1 MLNREDDNTPQRIP
15 KRRRLLALGV
25 GLVVG
30 LVALEVILQVA
41 AYVIWMGGASG
52 ASRPEAE
59 RVALCVGDSF
69 TYGLHATS
77 PEQSYPAQAQ
87 RAADAQGPGDWA
99 FVNGGVPGQTSRDVL
114 QRLPG
119 LLQQH
124 QPDVVYVLV
133 GTNDYFF
140 RPAKMT
146 TAGEPAGYPVRWRT
160 LRLAQ
165 VLVEALRRSPPAEQG
180 APFVGLWHNSH
191 VEFEFSSDG
200 RFRFGDQ
207 YWQWT
212 RQTDDRL
219 RLQTPD
225 GAQMS
230 MQWRMDGV
238 RLRVES
244 DLFGA
249 PNLLEPG
256 ALPGPLVEVLQH
268 HLGLVAAVCAAAES
282 RCVLLN
288 YPPEK
293 YAVPGL
299 NEALRSAASEVG
311 VELIDVEARFHALG
325 DRKARAPYFV
335 TDGHCSDLGYGVMAR
350 SVLEHAREL
359 R

>member
-1 MLNREDDNTPQRIP
+1 MLQRAHTNRPNGRPIG
-15 KRRRLLALGV
+15 RRLLALGIGMAA
-25 GLVVG
+25 GL
-30 LVALEVILQVA
+30 LALEVLLQVV
-41 AYVIWMGGASG
+41 AYVIWLGDDSG
-52 ASRPEAE
+52 QARSKAE
-59 RVALCVGDSF
+59 HVAVCIGDSF

-77 PEQSYPAQAQ
+77 SAQSYPSQAQ
-87 RAADAQGPGDWA
+87 RAADEADAGEWA

-124 QPDVVYVLV
+124 RPDVVYVLV

-140 RPAKMT
+140 RPAMMAR
-146 TAGEPAGYPVRWRT
+146 AGEPAGYPLRWRT
-160 LRLAQ
+160 LRLVQ
-165 VLVEALRRSPPAEQG
+165 VLVESLRRSPSLDLGE
-180 APFVGLWHNSH
+180 PFVGLWHSSH
-191 VEFEFSSDG
+191 VEFEFSPEG

-207 YWQWT
+207 YWTWT
-212 RQTDDRL
+212 RQGGDRL

-225 GAQMS
+225 GATMS
-230 MQWRMDGV
+230 MQWRMDGA
-238 RLRVES
+238 RLRLDSE
-244 DLFGA
+244 LFGA

-256 ALPGPLVEVLQH
+256 ALPGPIDGVLRH
-268 HLGLVAAVCAAAES
+268 HLGLVAKVCQGAGS

-299 NEALRSAASEVG
+299 NESLRAAASELG
-311 VELIDVEARFHALG
+311 VDLIDVEAQFRDLG
-325 DRKARAPYFV
+325 DREARAPYFV

-350 SVLEHAREL
+350 AVLEHARGL